1 MFYRHKTLRAFSFG
15 NLWGAGEAWHTAC
28 GNCEMNKPSMS
39 GVGDGL
45 LGSYDPGSI
54 MFYDSLKVWEEEEIC
69 IQMCTI
75 FSIPESLNITLF

>member
-1 MFYRHKTLRAFSFG
+1 MCYRHKTPRAFSFG
-15 NLWGAGEAWHTAC
+15 NLWGTGEAWHTAC

-39 GVGDGL
+39 SVGDGL
-45 LGSYDPGSI
+45 LGSHNLGSI

-69 IQMCTI
+69 TQRCTN